1 MKMRNETKNQD
12 NQAGAQAPAKKQK
25 DMKEQTETKERM
37 RKAYAPKGTRT
48 QTMVTFRCDNDN
60 LEWLQQQAN
69 KGRTLNDLIAA
80 ARKSS

>member
-1 MKMRNETKNQD
+1 MKNKAMNQD
-12 NQAGAQAPAKKQK
+12 NRAGAQAPA
-25 DMKEQTETKERM
+25 TKERM

-60 LEWLQQQAN
+60 LDWLQQQAN
-69 KGRTLNDLIAA
+69 KGRTLNDLIAK

>member
-1 MKMRNETKNQD
+1 MRNEMKNQD
-12 NQAGAQAPAKKQK
+12 NRAGAQAPAKRKNN
-25 DMKEQTETKERM
+25 MKEQTETKERM

-60 LEWLQQQAN
+60 LAWLQQQAN

>member
-1 MKMRNETKNQD
+1 MKKRNETKNQD
-12 NQAGAQAPAKKQK
+12 NQAGAQAPA
-25 DMKEQTETKERM
+25 TKERM

-60 LEWLQQQAN
+60 LAWLQQQAN

-80 ARKSS
+80 ARHTK

>member
-1 MKMRNETKNQD
+1 MRNETKNQD
-12 NQAGAQAPAKKQK
+12 NQAGAQAPAKKRK
-25 DMKEQTETKERM
+25 DMKEQTEQKERM

-60 LEWLQQQAN
+60 VAWLQQQAN